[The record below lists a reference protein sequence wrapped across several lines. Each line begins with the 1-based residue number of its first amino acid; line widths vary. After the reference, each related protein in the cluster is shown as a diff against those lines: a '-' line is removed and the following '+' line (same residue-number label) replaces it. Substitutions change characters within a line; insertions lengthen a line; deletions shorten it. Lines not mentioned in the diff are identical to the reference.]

1 MDMSIKTIH
10 SQLQILR
17 EVSILH
23 EFEWLQSEVEMA
35 LNASKL

>member
-1 MDMSIKTIH
+1 MKTIH

-17 EVSILH
+17 EVAILH

-35 LNASKL
+35 LQLHK